1 MVGTDNC
8 TFKTEQKA
16 LGKDDFRC
24 IPNGVN
30 GVEDRMSV
38 VWEKGVTQGKL
49 TPSQFV
55 AATSANAAKIFNIY
69 PRKVV
74 CMCPLLHGVR
84 RDSSLACTNPG
95 QGCIAAGS
103 DADIVV
109 WNGDATRTI
118 SAQTHHQNVDFNIFE
133 GMVVHGVPEVV
144 ICQGQVVVDQGN
156 VNVVRGSGRYI
167 PCPTFPEMIYSL
179 VRQRDQVGSYN
190 TCMHIHLGAVARV
203 GIAYPCLHIC
213 LIYIADEPAKES
225 GEGALHRAGY

>member
-1 MVGTDNC
+1 
-8 TFKTEQKA
+8 
-16 LGKDDFRC
+16 
-24 IPNGVN
+24 
-30 GVEDRMSV
+30 MSV

-69 PRKVV
+69 PRK
-74 CMCPLLHGVR
+74 
-84 RDSSLACTNPG
+84 
-95 QGCIAAGS
+95 GCIAAGS

-179 VRQRDQVGSYN
+179 VRQRDQMNQPKKVEREPYTGPV
-190 TCMHIHLGAVARV
+190 IDLGR
-203 GIAYPCLHIC
+203 
-213 LIYIADEPAKES
+213 K
-225 GEGALHRAGY
+225 